1 MARKTI
7 HGGLGPEGGGL
18 GHSAEERPWVFSMID
33 CFLLIVNFFVI
44 TFKFKGVEPVLPQKM
59 PPGMV
64 RHGPTV
70 VQVNKEPLYV
80 KVSLSGGA
88 AVYEYLTGRVSL
100 QELAG
105 ALNRAKSSGKDIQV
119 RVSYDRDV
127 EWKDVMAV
135 FNECQRAKISDCGLV
150 PLRGIAPRS

>member
-7 HGGLGPEGGGL
+7 RAGAGPEGGGL

-33 CFLLIVNFFVI
+33 CFLLAVNFFVI
-44 TFKFKGVEPVLPQKM
+44 TFKFKGVEPILPQKM
-59 PPGMV
+59 PPGMGGKPV
-64 RHGPTV
+64 V
-70 VQVNKEPLYV
+70 VQVNKEPLYI
-80 KVSLSGGA
+80 KVSSSGGT

-105 ALNRAKSSGKDIQV
+105 ALSRAKSSGRDIQV